1 MNFHWRQRRRWA
13 EGERS
18 PSAFCAVK
26 QHRKVGLLGRGRMYC
41 DTLFQYFKIFSDNKQ
56 NNVVRRSLFFSLFI
70 AVISVN
76 SQKISPFTQK
86 GGLFMS
92 VRMV

>member
-1 MNFHWRQRRRWA
+1 MSR
-13 EGERS
+13 
-18 PSAFCAVK
+18 AVIRLDNPGK
-26 QHRKVGLLGRGRMYC
+26 GTSFYTV
-41 DTLFQYFKIFSDNKQ
+41 DTLLAQIRFQYFKIFSDNKQ